1 MAANDLQFNGQM
13 TLIQGGCFYT
23 HISFMISFY
32 FLLTMSIFNRKQFKV
47 AGVVNNRIITTD
59 EGAIAFPNNKGLH
72 TLTPHNQQL
81 KYSFSFESIIL

>member
-1 MAANDLQFNGQM
+1 
-13 TLIQGGCFYT
+13 
-23 HISFMISFY
+23 
-32 FLLTMSIFNRKQFKV
+32 MSIFNRKQFKV

-81 KYSFSFESIIL
+81 KYSFSFKSIIL